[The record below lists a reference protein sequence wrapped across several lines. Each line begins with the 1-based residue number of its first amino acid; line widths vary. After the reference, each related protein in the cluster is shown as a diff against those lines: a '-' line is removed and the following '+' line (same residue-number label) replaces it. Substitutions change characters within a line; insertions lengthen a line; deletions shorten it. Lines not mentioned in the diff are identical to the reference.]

1 VGCLGICFAEPLV
14 YIVKNGN
21 PTICYKNLKQ
31 EDVSRLVYNYFIE
44 DDPCLDLAIGT
55 LEKKEDV
62 IPYIPELERFEK
74 EERIILRYAGTIDP
88 EELRDYIAIGG
99 YEALDKAFN
108 VSKEEIIKEVQRS
121 GLRGLGGAGFS
132 AGTKWEECFKAKGHP
147 KYIVCNGDEGDPG
160 AFMDRVILES
170 SPHQVIEG
178 MVIAGYVLEA
188 NQGYIYI
195 RSEYP
200 LAIER
205 FNMALIQARNFN
217 LLGKNILGKR
227 FDFDIKVFPGGG
239 AFVCGESTA
248 LMYSIEGKRPMPR
261 VRPPHSVEEGLFKK
275 PTLLNN
281 VKTFSCIPPILLKGG
296 KWFSKIG
303 TLHSKGTTVFA
314 LAGKIRDAGL
324 AEVRM
329 GTTLREVIYQIG
341 GGIKENKK
349 LKAIQVGG
357 PSGGCI
363 PAQFVDTPVDFD
375 SLKFLGSM
383 MGSGGMIVLDEDTC
397 MVDLAR
403 YFLAFTQNESCGKCT
418 FCRIGTKHLL
428 LLLEDIVKGEGTP
441 DHLQLLKELSEDVVE
456 GSLCGLGNTAPNPVL
471 TTLRYFGDEYAAH
484 VIEKMKEAL
493 GKPRTDRYSASR
505 GIPGLRK
512 AQAAYYERR
521 FGVKLNPDTQIISTL
536 GSKEGFANLA
546 QAITAPGDVIIS
558 PNPSYPIHA
567 FGFIMAGGVNRERIL
582 IPLRV
587 VDHPDARRL
596 IEDHATAGTAWHEI
610 IPDPTVADAIL
621 DRLIH
626 NAHRLILKGDSMRK
640 LAAEQS
646 GLDANQPA

>member
-1 VGCLGICFAEPLV
+1 MNYPEIKEEAKRYHREKLNDGVLKIFVGCATCGISVGALEVAEAFKNELKKHEIQGELIKVGCLGICFAEPLV
-14 YIVKNGN
+14 YIMKNGN
-21 PTICYKNLKQ
+21 PTICYKNLKP
-31 EDVSRLVYNYFIE
+31 EDVSRIVYNYFIE

-55 LEKKEDV
+55 LEIKEGD

-88 EELRDYIAIGG
+88 EEIRDYIAMGG
-99 YEALDKAFN
+99 YEALDKAFTM
-108 VSKEEIIKEVQRS
+108 SKEEIIKEVQQS
-121 GLRGLGGAGFS
+121 GLRGLGGAGFPT
-132 AGTKWEECFKAKGHP
+132 GTKWEECFRAKDHP
-147 KYIVCNGDEGDPG
+147 KYVICNGDEGDPG

-205 FNMALIQARNFN
+205 FNTALTQARDFN

-303 TLHSKGTTVFA
+303 TMNSKGTTVFA
-314 LAGKIRDAGL
+314 LAGKIKDSGL

-329 GTTLREVIYQIG
+329 GTTLGEVIYQIG

-363 PAQFVDTPVDFD
+363 PAEFVDTPVDFD

-383 MGSGGMIVLDEDTC
+383 MGSGGMIAVDEDTC

-428 LLLEDIVKGEGTP
+428 LLLEDIVKGEGTL
-441 DHLQLLKELSEDVVE
+441 DHLQLLKELSESVVE
-456 GSLCGLGNTAPNPVL
+456 GSLCGLGNTAPNPIL
-471 TTLRYFGDEYAAH
+471 TTLRYFGDEYTAH
-484 VIEKMKEAL
+484 VIEKRCPAL
-493 GKPRTDRYSASR
+493 FCRDLIS
-505 GIPGLRK
+505 
-512 AQAAYYERR
+512 YY
-521 FGVKLNPDTQIISTL
+521 
-536 GSKEGFANLA
+536 
-546 QAITAPGDVIIS
+546 
-558 PNPSYPIHA
+558 
-567 FGFIMAGGVNRERIL
+567 IL
-582 IPLRV
+582 PEKCQRSC
-587 VDHPDARRL
+587 DHC
-596 IEDHATAGTAWHEI
+596 
-610 IPDPTVADAIL
+610 
-621 DRLIH
+621 
-626 NAHRLILKGDSMRK
+626 ILKCPSESIKPNEKNIKVIDQTKCLKCGICLEVCPKEYHAVIKVSPK
-640 LAAEQS
+640 IGEVNA
-646 GLDANQPA
+646 

>member
-1 VGCLGICFAEPLV
+1 MDFLQIKEEAKQFHRDRLNSGVPKIFIGCATCGISVGALEVVEAFKNELKKHEIQGELIKVGCLGICFAEPLV
-14 YIVKNGN
+14 YIMKNGN
-21 PTICYKNLKQ
+21 PTICYKNLKP
-31 EDVSRLVYNYFIE
+31 EDVSRIVYNYFIE

-55 LEKKEDV
+55 LEIKEGD

-88 EELRDYIAIGG
+88 EEIRDYIAMGG
-99 YEALDKAFN
+99 YEALDKAFTM
-108 VSKEEIIKEVQRS
+108 SKEEIIKEVQQS
-121 GLRGLGGAGFS
+121 GLRGLGGAGFPT
-132 AGTKWEECFKAKGHP
+132 GTKWEECFRAKDHP
-147 KYIVCNGDEGDPG
+147 KYVICNGDEGDPG

-205 FNMALIQARNFN
+205 FNTALTQARDFN

-303 TLHSKGTTVFA
+303 TMNSKGTTVFA
-314 LAGKIRDAGL
+314 LAGKIKDAGL

-329 GTTLREVIYQIG
+329 GMTLGEVIYQIG

-363 PAQFVDTPVDFD
+363 PAEFVDTPVDFD

-383 MGSGGMIVLDEDTC
+383 MGSGGMIAVDEDTC

-428 LLLEDIVKGEGTP
+428 LLLEDIVKGEGTL
-441 DHLQLLKELSEDVVE
+441 DHLQLLKELSESVVE
-456 GSLCGLGNTAPNPVL
+456 GSLCGLGNTAPNPIL
-471 TTLRYFGDEYAAH
+471 TTLRYFGDEYTAH
-484 VIEKMKEAL
+484 VIEKRCPAL
-493 GKPRTDRYSASR
+493 FCRDLIS
-505 GIPGLRK
+505 
-512 AQAAYYERR
+512 YY
-521 FGVKLNPDTQIISTL
+521 
-536 GSKEGFANLA
+536 
-546 QAITAPGDVIIS
+546 
-558 PNPSYPIHA
+558 
-567 FGFIMAGGVNRERIL
+567 IL
-582 IPLRV
+582 PEKCQRSC
-587 VDHPDARRL
+587 DHC
-596 IEDHATAGTAWHEI
+596 
-610 IPDPTVADAIL
+610 
-621 DRLIH
+621 
-626 NAHRLILKGDSMRK
+626 ILKCPSESIKPNEKNIKVIDQTKCLKCGICLEVCPKEYHAVIKVSPKM
-640 LAAEQS
+640 S
-646 GLDANQPA
+646 

>member
-1 VGCLGICFAEPLV
+1 MNYPEIKEEAKRYHREKLNDGVLKIFVGCATCGISVGALEVAEAFKNELKKHEIQGELIKVGCLGICFAEPLV
-14 YIVKNGN
+14 YIMKNGN
-21 PTICYKNLKQ
+21 PTICYKNLKP
-31 EDVSRLVYNYFIE
+31 EDVSRIVYNYFIE

-55 LEKKEDV
+55 LEIKEGD

-88 EELRDYIAIGG
+88 EEIRDYIAMGG
-99 YEALDKAFN
+99 YEALDKAFTM
-108 VSKEEIIKEVQRS
+108 SKEEIIKEVQQS
-121 GLRGLGGAGFS
+121 GLRGLGGAGFPT
-132 AGTKWEECFKAKGHP
+132 GTKWEECFRAKDHP
-147 KYIVCNGDEGDPG
+147 KYVICNGDEGDPG

-205 FNMALIQARNFN
+205 FNTALTQARDFN

-261 VRPPHSVEEGLFKK
+261 VRPPHSVKEGLLKK

-303 TLHSKGTTVFA
+303 TMNSKGTTVFA
-314 LAGKIRDAGL
+314 LAGKIKDSGL

-329 GTTLREVIYQIG
+329 GTTLGEVIYQIG

-363 PAQFVDTPVDFD
+363 PAEFVDTPVDFD

-383 MGSGGMIVLDEDTC
+383 MGSGGMIAVDEDTC

-428 LLLEDIVKGEGTP
+428 LLLEDIVKGEGTL
-441 DHLQLLKELSEDVVE
+441 DHLQLLKELSESVVE
-456 GSLCGLGNTAPNPVL
+456 GSLCGLGNTAPNPIL
-471 TTLRYFGDEYAAH
+471 TTLRYFGDEYTAH
-484 VIEKMKEAL
+484 VIEKRCPAL
-493 GKPRTDRYSASR
+493 FCRDLIS
-505 GIPGLRK
+505 
-512 AQAAYYERR
+512 YY
-521 FGVKLNPDTQIISTL
+521 
-536 GSKEGFANLA
+536 
-546 QAITAPGDVIIS
+546 
-558 PNPSYPIHA
+558 
-567 FGFIMAGGVNRERIL
+567 IL
-582 IPLRV
+582 PEKCQRSC
-587 VDHPDARRL
+587 DHC
-596 IEDHATAGTAWHEI
+596 
-610 IPDPTVADAIL
+610 
-621 DRLIH
+621 
-626 NAHRLILKGDSMRK
+626 ILKCPSESIKPNEKNIKVIDQTKCLKCGICLEVCPKEYHAVIKVSPK
-640 LAAEQS
+640 IGEVNA
-646 GLDANQPA
+646 

>member
-1 VGCLGICFAEPLV
+1 MDFLQIQEEAKQYQREKLNSKVPKIFIGCATCGISVGALEVAEAFKNELKKHEIQGELIKVGCLGICFAEPLV
-14 YIVKNGN
+14 YIMKNGN
-21 PTICYKNLKQ
+21 PTICYKNLKP
-31 EDVSRLVYNYFIE
+31 EDVSRIVYNYFIE

-55 LEKKEDV
+55 LEIKEGD

-88 EELRDYIAIGG
+88 EEIRDYIAMGG
-99 YEALDKAFN
+99 YEALDKAFTM
-108 VSKEEIIKEVQRS
+108 SKEEIIKEVQQS
-121 GLRGLGGAGFS
+121 GLRGLGGAGFPT
-132 AGTKWEECFKAKGHP
+132 GTKWEECFRAKDHP
-147 KYIVCNGDEGDPG
+147 KYVICNGDEGDPG

-205 FNMALIQARNFN
+205 FNTALTQARDFN

-261 VRPPHSVEEGLFKK
+261 VRPPHSVKEGLLKK

-303 TLHSKGTTVFA
+303 TMNSKGTTVFA
-314 LAGKIRDAGL
+314 LAGKIKDSGL

-329 GTTLREVIYQIG
+329 GTTLGEVIYQIG

-363 PAQFVDTPVDFD
+363 PAEFVDTPVDFD

-383 MGSGGMIVLDEDTC
+383 MGSGGMIAVDEDTC

-428 LLLEDIVKGEGTP
+428 LLLEDIVKGEGTL
-441 DHLQLLKELSEDVVE
+441 DHLQLLKELSESVVE
-456 GSLCGLGNTAPNPVL
+456 GSLCGLGNTAPNPIL
-471 TTLRYFGDEYAAH
+471 TTLRYFGDEYTAH
-484 VIEKMKEAL
+484 VIEKRCPAL
-493 GKPRTDRYSASR
+493 FCRDLIS
-505 GIPGLRK
+505 
-512 AQAAYYERR
+512 YY
-521 FGVKLNPDTQIISTL
+521 
-536 GSKEGFANLA
+536 
-546 QAITAPGDVIIS
+546 
-558 PNPSYPIHA
+558 
-567 FGFIMAGGVNRERIL
+567 IL
-582 IPLRV
+582 PEKCQRSC
-587 VDHPDARRL
+587 DHC
-596 IEDHATAGTAWHEI
+596 
-610 IPDPTVADAIL
+610 
-621 DRLIH
+621 
-626 NAHRLILKGDSMRK
+626 ILKCPSESIKPNEKNIKVIDQTKCLKCGICLEVCPKEYHAVIKVSPK
-640 LAAEQS
+640 IGEVNA
-646 GLDANQPA
+646 